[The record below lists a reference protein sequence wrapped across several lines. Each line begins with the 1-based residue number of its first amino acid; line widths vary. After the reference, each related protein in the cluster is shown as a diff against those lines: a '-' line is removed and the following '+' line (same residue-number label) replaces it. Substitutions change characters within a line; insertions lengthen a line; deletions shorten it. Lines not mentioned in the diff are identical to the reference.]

1 MRLHKMKLQEANFPK
16 ALDIWESSVIATH
29 DFLKEEDRITLKQ
42 EIPTYFQQV
51 EAYLW
56 FDEQEAIGFSGIHD
70 HNLEMLFIDPKH
82 FNQGYGSEILQY
94 LIQQGKVSY
103 VDVNKDNERA
113 IEFYLKNGFEVYKTS
128 QTDAQG
134 RNYPILHMKL

>member
-1 MRLHKMKLQEANFPK
+1 MHLSKIKLQEKDYPK
-16 ALDIWESSVIATH
+16 ALEIWEKSVIATH
-29 DFLKEEDRITLKQ
+29 DFLKEKDILELKN
-42 EIPTYFQQV
+42 EIPTYFKYV
-51 EAYLW
+51 KAYLW
-56 FDEQEAIGFSGIHD
+56 FNDKEAIGFSGTNEK
-70 HNLEMLFIDPKH
+70 NLEMLFIDPKH
-82 FNQGYGSEILQY
+82 FNQGNGSEILQY